1 MLFLTPPPLG
11 LSTVGSAVAVRHLL
25 AGVFEPASQLMAKL
39 SSFYQFKASF
49 QRVAELVEGWA
60 EPPAVKQGTSVV
72 VKNAVLGHGGRAVLH
87 VESLVLEPGDFLWIR
102 GPTGA
107 GKSTL
112 GKAIAGLIKPLEGSV
127 EAPEG
132 AIYIGNDDYIS
143 TGLCMKTSR
152 FGRNTRGR
160 KWKGP
165 RGSPA

>member
-1 MLFLTPPPLG
+1 M
-11 LSTVGSAVAVRHLL
+11 
-25 AGVFEPASQLMAKL
+25 
-39 SSFYQFKASF
+39 
-49 QRVAELVEGWA
+49 AELVEGWA